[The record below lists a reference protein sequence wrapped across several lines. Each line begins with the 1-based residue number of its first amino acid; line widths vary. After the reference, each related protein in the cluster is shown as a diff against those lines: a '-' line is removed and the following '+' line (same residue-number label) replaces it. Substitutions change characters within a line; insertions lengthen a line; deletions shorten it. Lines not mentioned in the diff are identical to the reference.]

1 MIIRKFLVIA
11 TCVSL
16 LTFFGLACCCPMAFP
31 MGDWSQPVSS
41 SSTQIAVPKLDVTY
55 PVEGEVTESSQ
66 IEVAGFTDSD
76 ATLTVNGKT
85 MTVYSDGSFKGVV
98 DLNPGENKL
107 IFSAIRSGGDPAIL
121 EIGVTSNC
129 ST

>member
-11 TCVSL
+11 TCVGL
-16 LTFFGLACCCPMAFP
+16 LMFFGLACCCPMAFP
-31 MGDWSQPVSS
+31 MGDWSQPVNSS
-41 SSTQIAVPKLDVTY
+41 PTQIAVPNLDVTY